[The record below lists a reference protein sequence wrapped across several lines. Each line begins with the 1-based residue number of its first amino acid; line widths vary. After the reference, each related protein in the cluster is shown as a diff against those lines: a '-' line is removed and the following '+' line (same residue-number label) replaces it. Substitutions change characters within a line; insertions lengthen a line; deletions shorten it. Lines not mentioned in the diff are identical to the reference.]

1 MVTVLRCI
9 PFSNLSRV
17 RLGVDLVVRISLLWF
32 SFALSASAQTT
43 SNSAL
48 PSAST
53 TDGLQ
58 GSFAKGIGQGQ
69 DIGNVSFLIGKATLL
84 RQGVSM
90 AVTQSSTLQVGDDLV
105 TQDNGHIHVRFVDGA
120 MVSLRPSSLLK
131 IKAYRFDPQNPS
143 NSEVRFELEQGVVR
157 AISGQAAESAKDK
170 FRLNTPLAA
179 IGVKGTDFVVEATK
193 SRVNAIVNQGA
204 IVLAPFDAQC
214 KASSTGPCATAFAKE
229 LTAALKGMALT
240 YSMSMPSPQLLPMGQ
255 LKGSELLNL
264 LPPMGG
270 VISQSTGGFAS
281 ANNSNSNA
289 NNNSEGLTGN
299 PGGSSVSSTGSSTV
313 NSTGSSTSTAGTVT
327 SVGSANTAPVNATTN
342 ASTSA
347 STNVPGAAASSGF
360 SSANANN
367 ANTSNNRVQQT
378 QVDGQ
383 VYSTANQILNRT
395 VSDTSLVWGRWGA
408 PNPQDNLTIV
418 FKDAMQN
425 RAVTIGDG
433 YFFLFRQENNVPNL
447 LSLQQGNVNFA
458 LQSSYAYFLD
468 LGNNVSQATV
478 NSGTLGV
485 NFSTLDVKTTL
496 NLTAQTPSSAVLSS
510 TSGAA
515 TSLNQT
521 LTATAKLNPSS
532 GIFLLS
538 PVATPAV
545 SLAPYPPLSATTSV
559 ASPTVAGAVSL
570 DSKQA
575 GYLFTLP
582 TVSGAFKGATLWGR

>member
-1 MVTVLRCI
+1 M
-9 PFSNLSRV
+9 
-17 RLGVDLVVRISLLWF
+17 G
-32 SFALSASAQTT
+32 Q
-43 SNSAL
+43 
-48 PSAST
+48 
-53 TDGLQ
+53 
-58 GSFAKGIGQGQ
+58 GIGS
-69 DIGNVSFLIGKATLL
+69 VSFLIGKATLL

-90 AVTQSSTLQVGDDLV
+90 AVTQGSTLQVGDDLV

-193 SRVNAIVNQGA
+193 ARVNAIVNQGA

-214 KASSTGPCATAFAKE
+214 LASSTGPCATAFAKE

-270 VISQSTGGFAS
+270 VISQSTGGFPS

-289 NNNSEGLTGN
+289 NNNAEGLTGN
-299 PGGSSVSSTGSSTV
+299 PGGISVSSAGSSAVGSTGSSTA
-313 NSTGSSTSTAGTVT
+313 STGTVT
-327 SVGSANTAPVNATTN
+327 SVGSANNASVNAPAN
-342 ASTSA
+342 ASVNA
-347 STNVPGAAASSGF
+347 SVNASSNASGAASSSG
-360 SSANANN
+360 SIAGSNSASNPSGATSVGTSVNSANASN
-367 ANTSNNRVQQT
+367 ATTSNNRVQQT

-383 VYSTANQILNRT
+383 VYSTASQILNRT

-468 LGNNVSQATV
+468 LGNNVNKATV

-545 SLAPYPPLSATTSV
+545 SPAIYPPLSATTSI